1 MESKQDLRVIKTRN
15 NIKSSFIQLLREKD
29 FNEITVQDI
38 LDKALINRKTF
49 YNHYQDKYDLAEQL
63 IHEFFNEC
71 TSFFELRTGHFDS
84 MGSFLKQVDA
94 MYQELYEQ
102 KDLILALW
110 NIHTESI
117 DFYGRL
123 QNLFQQKYKEFLQ
136 SGGAKDIDMGFQS
149 NLFSTFI
156 LSSLKY
162 MLESDK
168 IYTAHDMWN
177 ELEIFYRTVTTVSIQ
192 PESDKE
198 YKAMPS
204 KN

>member
-1 MESKQDLRVIKTRN
+1 MENKQDLRVIKTRN

-38 LDKALINRKTF
+38 LNKALINRKTF

-63 IHEFFNEC
+63 IGKFFQEC

-84 MGSFLKQVDA
+84 MDSFLKQIDA
-94 MYQELYEQ
+94 VYQELYKQ

-110 NIHTESI
+110 DIHTENI

-123 QNLFQQKYKEFLQ
+123 QNLFQEEYKEFLL
-136 SGGAKDIDMGFQS
+136 SGDTKGIDIDFQS
-149 NLFSTFI
+149 YLFSVFI

-177 ELEIFYRTVTTVSIQ
+177 ELGIFYRTVTTVSI
-192 PESDKE
+192 
-198 YKAMPS
+198 
-204 KN
+204 